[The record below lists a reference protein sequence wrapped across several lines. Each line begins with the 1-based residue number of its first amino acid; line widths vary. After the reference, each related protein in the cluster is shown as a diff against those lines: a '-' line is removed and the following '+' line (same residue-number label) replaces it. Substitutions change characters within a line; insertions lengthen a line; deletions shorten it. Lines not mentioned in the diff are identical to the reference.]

1 MLEAFQPPIRD
12 PFPAMD
18 HANGQGRAEIWS
30 TVEPESSRRLLLA
43 ALDAFA
49 DRGFEAAT
57 TRDIAQRAGMSPAA
71 VYVHYRS
78 KLDLL
83 EEIIRI
89 GHEAVLEETQA
100 AMREHVSPE
109 DRVAAFVQSFS
120 AWHARYA
127 TLARVTQY
135 QLGSL
140 PPDRFGGIR
149 ALRRAI
155 ERLLSTELERGMAEG
170 RFDVDDVQGTVFAI
184 LSLGADLARWYAP
197 DRGRDPESL
206 GRLHAALALRMLR
219 SDGARAAAERAREL
233 SHGSG

>member
-1 MLEAFQPPIRD
+1 
-12 PFPAMD
+12 MD
-18 HANGQGRAEIWS
+18 DANGQRYAALWA

-83 EEIIRI
+83 EEVIRI

-100 AMREHVSPE
+100 AMRERTAPDE
-109 DRVAAFVQSFS
+109 RIAAFVQAFS

-149 ALRRAI
+149 ALRRTI
-155 ERLLSTELERGMAEG
+155 ERIVSNELERGMQDG
-170 RFDVDDVQGTVFAI
+170 RFDVADVQGTVFAI

-197 DRGRDPESL
+197 DRGRDPDSI
-206 GRLHAALALRMLR
+206 GRLHADLVLRMLR
-219 SDGARAAAERAREL
+219 
-233 SHGSG
+233 

>member
-1 MLEAFQPPIRD
+1 
-12 PFPAMD
+12 MD
-18 HANGQGRAEIWS
+18 DANGQRYAALWA

-83 EEIIRI
+83 EEVIRI

-100 AMREHVSPE
+100 AMRDRTTP
-109 DRVAAFVQSFS
+109 DARVAAFVEAFS
-120 AWHARYA
+120 AWHARHG

-155 ERLLSTELERGMAEG
+155 ERLVSSELEKGVQAGDFEVQDM
-170 RFDVDDVQGTVFAI
+170 QGTVFAI

-197 DRGRDPESL
+197 DRGRDPDSI
-206 GRLHAALALRMLR
+206 GRLHADLVLRMLR
-219 SDGARAAAERAREL
+219 
-233 SHGSG
+233 

>member
-1 MLEAFQPPIRD
+1 MGD
-12 PFPAMD
+12 
-18 HANGQGRAEIWS
+18 ANGQRYEALWAN
-30 TVEPESSRRLLLA
+30 VEPESSRKLLLA

-83 EEIIRI
+83 EDVIRI

-100 AMREHVSPE
+100 AMREQNAP
-109 DRVAAFVQSFS
+109 DARIAAFVEAFS
-120 AWHARYA
+120 AWHARFK

-140 PPDRFGGIR
+140 PPDRYRGIR
-149 ALRRAI
+149 ALRRTI
-155 ERLLSTELERGMAEG
+155 ERLLSTELEQGMADG
-170 RFDVDDVQGTVFAI
+170 TFDVSDVQGTVFAI
-184 LSLGADLARWYAP
+184 LSLGADVARWYAP
-197 DRGRDPESL
+197 DRGRDPEAI
-206 GRLHAALALRMLR
+206 GRLHADLVLRMLR
-219 SDGARAAAERAREL
+219 
-233 SHGSG
+233 

>member
-1 MLEAFQPPIRD
+1 
-12 PFPAMD
+12 MD
-18 HANGQGRAEIWS
+18 DANGQRYAALWA

-49 DRGFEAAT
+49 DRGFEAST

-83 EEIIRI
+83 EEVIRI

-100 AMREHVSPE
+100 AMRDKVEPE
-109 DRVAAFVQSFS
+109 ERIAAFVQAFS

-149 ALRRAI
+149 ALRRTI
-155 ERLLSTELERGMAEG
+155 ERIVSAELERGMEEG
-170 RFDVDDVQGTVFAI
+170 RFDVADVQGTVFAI

-197 DRGRDPESL
+197 DRGRDPDSI
-206 GRLHAALALRMLR
+206 GRLHADLVLRMLR
-219 SDGARAAAERAREL
+219 
-233 SHGSG
+233 